1 MIHPQ
6 ITKLLILQEHD
17 VAIIRLEKELQRLPA
32 EEAAIDQRL
41 HERSQALEN
50 LRSQARSNEA
60 ERKRIELEIQSLEQ
74 QAQRYQTQQLQ
85 TRSNAE
91 YQALIHEIEHTRKK
105 ISELEDQELDLMQAH
120 EDLLRLIE
128 QEATRVRAY
137 TQEADEAR
145 KEFHKKISNA
155 QALLAGHRESKRQ
168 AEAAVDP
175 SALSLYQRIL
185 KSKKDIAIVPMRHQ
199 TCSGC
204 HMKVVS
210 QKAIDVKAGKILVSC
225 DHCGRLLF
233 DPDES

>member
-17 VAIIRLEKELQRLPA
+17 IAIIRIEKELQRLPA

-41 HERSQALEN
+41 HDRSQALEN
-50 LRSQARSNEA
+50 LRTQARSNEA
-60 ERKRIELEIQSLEQ
+60 ERKRIELEVQSLEQ
-74 QAQRYQTQQLQ
+74 QAQRYQKQQLQ
-85 TRSNAE
+85 TRSNTE
-91 YQALIHEIEHTRKK
+91 YQALTHEIEHTRKR
-105 ISELEDQELDLMQAH
+105 ISELEDQELSLMQAH

-128 QEATRVRAY
+128 QEATRVHAY
-137 TQEADEAR
+137 IQEADEAR

-155 QALLAGHRESKRQ
+155 QALLAEHRQSQSQ
-168 AEAAVDP
+168 AQTAVDP
-175 SALSLYQRIL
+175 SALSLYQKIL

-210 QKAIDVKAGKILVSC
+210 QTAIDVKAAKKLVSC

-233 DPDES
+233 DPDDS